1 MRKYC
6 VIGNPVG
13 HSKSPQLFER
23 FSTERGLVYGTD
35 VIYERNE
42 IADAGKLQE
51 FVNELRWGVWAG
63 CNVTMPWK
71 TDMVS
76 YMDEIS
82 DIAAI
87 TGAVNTV
94 SSRRERLYGDST
106 DGRGMMNPIKEV
118 MGKERVG
125 SLVILGCGGAARSII
140 AESILRNTGK
150 LTIVCRGVNADRDNL
165 SEDVEKQTTS
175 DQLCAS
181 EQQTDSVQQKICGQ
195 GSSVKRNKI
204 SNLDLTLEMLSRIKK
219 KNTEIVFVDSS
230 DEESL
235 QAALDE
241 ADVLVNSTPLG
252 MADGHGNEL
261 KLPLQ
266 ESISFNK
273 RLIVAECVYNPDE
286 TLLIKKAKDSGCR
299 IIKGIQM
306 LEEQARCGVD
316 LLLRE

>member
-42 IADAGKLQE
+42 ILDAGKLQE
-51 FVNELRWGVWAG
+51 FVDELRRGVWAG

-94 SSRRERLYGDST
+94 SSRRGRLYGDST

-165 SEDVEKQTTS
+165 SEDVEKQ
-175 DQLCAS
+175 AAK
-181 EQQTDSVQQKICGQ
+181 V
-195 GSSVKRNKI
+195 
-204 SNLDLTLEMLSRIKK
+204 SNLEVTLDMLSRIKK

-273 RLIVAECVYNPDE
+273 RLIVADCVYNPDE
-286 TLLIKKAKDSGCR
+286 TLLMRKAKDSGCR

>member
-42 IADAGKLQE
+42 ILDAGKLQE
-51 FVNELRWGVWAG
+51 FVDELRRGVWAG

-82 DIAAI
+82 DIAGI

-94 SSRRERLYGDST
+94 SSRRGRLYGDST

-165 SEDVEKQTTS
+165 SEDVEKQ
-175 DQLCAS
+175 AAK
-181 EQQTDSVQQKICGQ
+181 V
-195 GSSVKRNKI
+195 
-204 SNLDLTLEMLSRIKK
+204 SNLEVTLDMLSRIKK

-273 RLIVAECVYNPDE
+273 RLIVADCVYNPDE
-286 TLLIKKAKDSGCR
+286 TLLMRKAKDSGCR